1 MTRLEEIK
9 ERGRNYI
16 LNRQDN
22 FHLQSL
28 LAQNIIDKKWLIEKL
43 EEAVKVAK
51 YYSTPISEGGCWD
64 PNFRCVGSIH
74 DDSGQSW
81 SRFAMGNKAR
91 EFLEGLK

>member
-1 MTRLEEIK
+1 MTKLEEIK
-9 ERGRNYI
+9 SRYGGSF
-16 LNRQDN
+16 L
-22 FHLQSL
+22 FKSQSYL
-28 LAQNIIDKKWLIEKL
+28 TEDLIWLIEKL

-64 PNFRCVGSIH
+64 PNFRCVGSIY

-91 EFLEGLK
+91 EFLEGMR